1 MARNGGFR
9 HLIYFIDGTWLW
21 AGSANRFDVYS
32 NIYRLNTLLEADDES
47 GHAQIVHYSRGLGS
61 GTGRAKK
68 WLAGAFAFGVD
79 DLVADLYVNI
89 CSNFERGDKIYIF
102 GFSRGAVVARAL
114 TGLLSHGILK
124 AQYINRF
131 NRVWASYAR
140 SGEILPA
147 GQSESTQAKLR
158 VAAGEG
164 NVDEKS
170 FSDRN
175 PRIEFVGVFDTVS
188 GGHGPSEIAQQLRLS
203 TGLVQP
209 NVKHAVHLLSIDE
222 TRLFF
227 KPIYWTGL
235 ASSPNGPT
243 FRAKRTLE
251 QIWMP
256 GVHSDVGGAYGERH
270 LGNLALVTMID
281 RVIART
287 ELFFDL
293 KAARKL
299 QVLPEGGDPIQV
311 HDEFNGTWRLWSDAS
326 PRLIDRGVIQTI
338 HPFAKKLTSLP
349 VNYKDKAN
357 QELYRLPPEFS
368 SMNEAQGFLSSH
380 FKGVY

>member
-1 MARNGGFR
+1 MARTGGFR

-21 AGSANRFDVYS
+21 AGSDSNFNVYS
-32 NIYRLNTLLEADDES
+32 NIYRLNTLLSADDEN
-47 GHAQIVHYSRGLGS
+47 GRAQIIHYSRGLGS
-61 GTGRAKK
+61 GTGKAKK
-68 WLAGAFAFGVD
+68 WLAGAFSFGID
-79 DLVADLYVNI
+79 ELVADLYVNI

-124 AQYINRF
+124 AHHINRF
-131 NRVWASYAR
+131 SQVWASYVR

-147 GQSESTQAKLR
+147 GQSESTLVKLR
-158 VAAGEG
+158 SAAEG
-164 NVDEKS
+164 KLDDKS
-170 FSDRN
+170 FSDRT
-175 PRIEFVGVFDTVS
+175 PRIEFVGLFDTVS

-227 KPIYWTGL
+227 KPVYWAGL
-235 ASSPNGPT
+235 GSSPNGPT
-243 FRAKRTLE
+243 FRTKRTLE

-256 GVHSDVGGAYGERH
+256 GVHSDVGGTYGERH
-270 LGNLALVTMID
+270 LGNLALLTMID

-293 KAARKL
+293 KEVRKL
-299 QVLPEGGDPIQV
+299 QILPESGDPIRV

-326 PRLIDRGVIQTI
+326 PRLVDRGVIQAI
-338 HPFAKKLTSLP
+338 HPFAKKMTSLP

-357 QELYRLPPEFS
+357 QDLYRLSPEFS
-368 SMNEAQGFLSSH
+368 SMNEAEEFLSGH
-380 FKGVY
+380 FKGAY